1 MADQKHDDTKTPL
14 TKRGARPF
22 GGPAGTSGPSRPFP
36 RPATPQRPTA
46 APFVAPVVPGKLVL
60 RNAAPTPTAKTPTP
74 VAPTPIRS
82 TDIGPTSHPTPP
94 VANEIGALDAIDA
107 FDAMWGVSEASGRP
121 VEPEPVTAPL
131 DELSLG
137 GGVDGQHPWAE
148 DITANDVPAKDIP
161 PLETEAA
168 PPPVTVESSEVP
180 SATTTPAWLE
190 ADAAA
195 PVAATPGLV
204 EPEMTF
210 AETDAPPL
218 PTVAQPVSEVG
229 GGYAFGEWTDS
240 HTIPAFDEIMGVQ
253 PEQSA
258 APVLEPLGDEAP
270 TPAEW
275 TGNEAHES
283 PEPSLRFE
291 LATGNEESQPDSNG
305 DEPQPAV
312 VTALPASPVM
322 TAVPAVQV
330 QAYSPHEA
338 RIAAAFD
345 RLADRVR
352 SGEIDVSSIAPEATD
367 AAVLASVLAALLGGS
382 RSR

>member
-258 APVLEPLGDEAP
+258 APVLEPLGDGPPAP
-270 TPAEW
+270 VDWTADIVPDVAE
-275 TGNEAHES
+275 
-283 PEPSLRFE
+283 PPPRFE
-291 LATGNEESQPDSNG
+291 FVEATQ
-305 DEPQPAV
+305 EPQPEVNPEIARPV
-312 VTALPASPVM
+312 VVI
-322 TAVPAVQV
+322 AVPSET
-330 QAYSPHEA
+330 YSPHAA
-338 RIAAAFD
+338 RIAATFD

-367 AAVLASVLAALLGGS
+367 AAVLASVLAVLLGGS